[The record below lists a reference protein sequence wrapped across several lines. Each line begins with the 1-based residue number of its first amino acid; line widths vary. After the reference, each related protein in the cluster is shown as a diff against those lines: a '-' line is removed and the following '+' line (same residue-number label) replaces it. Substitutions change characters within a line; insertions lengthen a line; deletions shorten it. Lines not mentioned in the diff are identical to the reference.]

1 MKAVVIEEFGG
12 PEVLRYRDVPDPSLS
27 PASVL
32 VEVRAVGVNRGDLQ
46 QRAGE
51 AGDEQLP
58 LPLIVGWEVAGVVKA
73 VGDLVQHVRQGE
85 RVVAIMPSG
94 GYAELAAPIAQAVVP
109 IPSSLSFEE
118 AAGIPIVFMT
128 AWFALVK
135 KAALRPGETAL
146 VQAAGSGVGM
156 AGVQIAK
163 HVGARVI
170 ATAGSEEKLAR
181 ARDLGADDAI
191 NYRTIDFGEAVR
203 AMTGGRGVDV
213 VLESVGGRTL
223 VRSIELLAG
232 GGRLVSVGNS
242 SQEPVSIDA
251 ALLMERDVS
260 LSGLYLGA
268 ELLKSGA
275 IEEFQ
280 KVVDLCG
287 RGELKVIVDRVLP
300 LAEAAAAHAVLAER
314 ANFGK
319 VILKP

>member
-1 MKAVVIEEFGG
+1 MKAVVIDEFGG

-32 VEVRAVGVNRGDLQ
+32 VEVRAAGVNRGDLQ
-46 QRAGE
+46 RRGGE
-51 AGDEQLP
+51 SGEEQP
-58 LPLIVGWEVAGVVKA
+58 LPLVVGWEVAGVVKA
-73 VGDLVQHVRQGE
+73 VGDLVQHVRPGD

-109 IPSSLSFEE
+109 ISQSLSFEE
-118 AAGIPIVFMT
+118 AAGIPVVFMT

-146 VQAAGSGVGM
+146 IQAAGSGVGT

-163 HVGARVI
+163 HIGARVI
-170 ATAGSEEKLAR
+170 ATAGSNEKLAR
-181 ARDLGADDAI
+181 ARELGADETI
-191 NYRTIDFGEAVR
+191 NYRTSDFAEAVT
-203 AMTGGRGVDV
+203 AITGGRGVDV

-223 VRSIELLAG
+223 VRSIELLAS

-251 ALLMERDVS
+251 ALLVERDVS
-260 LSGLYLGA
+260 LSGLYLGN
-268 ELLKSGA
+268 ELLKFGA

-300 LAEAAAAHAVLAER
+300 LAEAAVAHGILADR

>member
-1 MKAVVIEEFGG
+1 MKAVVIDEFGG
-12 PEVLRYRDVPDPSLS
+12 PDVLRYRDVPDPPLS

-46 QRAGE
+46 ERTGE
-51 AGDEQLP
+51 AGDVQMP

-73 VGDLVQHVRQGE
+73 VGDLVQNVRQGD

-94 GYAELAAPIAQAVVP
+94 GYAELATPIAQAIVP
-109 IPSSLSFEE
+109 IPQSLSFEE
-118 AAGIPIVFMT
+118 AAGIPVVFMT

-135 KAALRPGETAL
+135 KAGLRAGETAL

-156 AGVQIAK
+156 AGVQIAA

-170 ATAGSEEKLAR
+170 ATAGSDEKLAR
-181 ARDLGADDAI
+181 ARELGAHATI
-191 NYRTIDFGEAVR
+191 NYRTTDFAEALT
-203 AMTGGRGVDV
+203 AITGGRGVDV

-223 VRSIELLAG
+223 VKSIELLAT

-251 ALLMERDVS
+251 ALLVERDVS
-260 LSGLYLGA
+260 LSGLNLSS
-268 ELLKSGA
+268 ELLRSGA
-275 IEEFQ
+275 IEEFR
-280 KVVDLCG
+280 KVVEICG

-300 LAEAAAAHAVLAER
+300 LSEAAAAHGILAER

>member
-32 VEVRAVGVNRGDLQ
+32 IEVQAAGVNRGDLQ
-46 QRAGE
+46 RRAGE
-51 AGDEQLP
+51 SGAEEQP

-73 VGDLVQHVRQGE
+73 VGDLVQQVQPGD

-94 GYAELAAPIAQAVVP
+94 GYADLAAPIAQAVVP
-109 IPSSLSFEE
+109 IGESLSFEE
-118 AAGIPIVFMT
+118 AAGIPVVFMT
-128 AWFALVK
+128 AWFALVR
-135 KAALRPGETAL
+135 KAALRPGETVL
-146 VQAAGSGVGM
+146 VQSGGSGVGV
-156 AGVQIAK
+156 AGIQIAK
-163 HVGARVI
+163 HLKAKVI
-170 ATAGSEEKLAR
+170 TTAGSEEKLAR
-181 ARDLGADDAI
+181 ARELGADETI
-191 NYRTIDFGEAVR
+191 NYRTTDFAEAVKGI
-203 AMTGGRGVDV
+203 TGGRGVDV

-223 VRSIELLAG
+223 VQSIELLAG

-242 SQEPVSIDA
+242 SAEPVSIDA
-251 ALLMERDVS
+251 ALFVEKDVS

-268 ELLKSGA
+268 ELLRFDA

-287 RGELKVIVDRVLP
+287 RGELRVIVDRVLP
-300 LAEAAAAHAVLAER
+300 LAEAAAAHGILADR

>member
-51 AGDEQLP
+51 AGDEQLS
-58 LPLIVGWEVAGVVKA
+58 LPLIVGWEIAGVVKA
-73 VGDLVQHVRQGE
+73 VGDLVQHVLQGE
-85 RVVAIMPSG
+85 RVVAIMPAG

-181 ARDLGADDAI
+181 ARDLGADETI
-191 NYRTIDFGEAVR
+191 NYRTTDFGEAIR
-203 AMTGGRGVDV
+203 AITGGRGVDV

-260 LSGLYLGA
+260 LSGFYLGA
-268 ELLKSGA
+268 ELLRSGA

>member
-1 MKAVVIEEFGG
+1 MKAVVIDEFGG
-12 PEVLRYRDVPDPSLS
+12 PDVLRYRDVPDPSLS

-51 AGDEQLP
+51 AGDEQMP

-73 VGDLVQHVRQGE
+73 VGDLVQNVRQGD
-85 RVVAIMPSG
+85 RVVAIIPSG
-94 GYAELAAPIAQAVVP
+94 GYAELAAPIAQAVVT
-109 IPSSLSFEE
+109 IPQSLSFEE
-118 AAGIPIVFMT
+118 AAGIPVVFMT

-135 KAALRPGETAL
+135 KAALRTGETAL
-146 VQAAGSGVGM
+146 IQAAGSGVGV

-170 ATAGSEEKLAR
+170 ATAGSDEKLAR
-181 ARDLGADDAI
+181 ARELGADEAI
-191 NYRTIDFGEAVR
+191 NYRTTDFAEAVT
-203 AMTGGRGVDV
+203 AITGGRGVDV

-223 VRSIELLAG
+223 VRSIELLAS

-242 SQEPVSIDA
+242 SHEPVSIDA
-251 ALLMERDVS
+251 ALLVERDVS
-260 LSGLYLGA
+260 LSGLYLGS

-275 IEEFQ
+275 IGEFQ

-287 RGELKVIVDRVLP
+287 RGDLKVIVDRVLP
-300 LAEAAAAHAVLAER
+300 LTEAAAAHGILADR

>member
-1 MKAVVIEEFGG
+1 MKAVVIDEFGG
-12 PEVLRYRDVPDPSLS
+12 PDVLRYRDVPDPSLS
-27 PASVL
+27 PALVL

-73 VGDLVQHVRQGE
+73 VGDLVQNVRQGD
-85 RVVAIMPSG
+85 RVVAIIPSG
-94 GYAELAAPIAQAVVP
+94 GYAELAAPIAQAIVP
-109 IPSSLSFEE
+109 IPQSLSFEE
-118 AAGIPIVFMT
+118 AAGIPVVFMT

-135 KAALRPGETAL
+135 KAALRAGETAL
-146 VQAAGSGVGM
+146 VQAAGSGVGV

-170 ATAGSEEKLAR
+170 ATAGSDEKLAR
-181 ARDLGADDAI
+181 ARELGADEAI
-191 NYRTIDFGEAVR
+191 NYRTTDFAEAVT

-223 VRSIELLAG
+223 VRSIELLAS

-242 SQEPVSIDA
+242 SHEPVSIDA
-251 ALLMERDVS
+251 ALLVERDVS
-260 LSGLYLGA
+260 LSGLYLGS

-275 IEEFQ
+275 IGEFQ
-280 KVVDLCG
+280 KVVELCG

-300 LAEAAAAHAVLAER
+300 LADAAAAHGILADR

>member
-1 MKAVVIEEFGG
+1 MKAIVIDKFGG

-32 VEVRAVGVNRGDLQ
+32 IEVRAVGVNRGDLQ

-51 AGDEQLP
+51 AGDEQQA

-73 VGDLVQHVRQGE
+73 VGDLIQNVRQGD
-85 RVVAIMPSG
+85 RVVGIIPSG

-109 IPSSLSFEE
+109 IPQSLSFEE
-118 AAGIPIVFMT
+118 AAGIPVVFMT

-135 KAALRPGETAL
+135 KAALHASETAL

-163 HVGARVI
+163 HAGARVI
-170 ATAGSEEKLAR
+170 ATAGSDEKLAR
-181 ARDLGADDAI
+181 ARELGADEGI
-191 NYRTIDFGEAVR
+191 NYRTTDFAEAVT
-203 AMTGGRGVDV
+203 AITGGRGVDV

-223 VRSIELLAG
+223 VRSIELLAS

-242 SQEPVSIDA
+242 SHEPVSIDA
-251 ALLMERDVS
+251 ALLVERDVS
-260 LSGLYLGA
+260 LSGLYLGS

-275 IEEFQ
+275 IGEFQ

-287 RGELKVIVDRVLP
+287 RGELKVIVERVLP
-300 LAEAAAAHAVLAER
+300 LTEAAAAHRILADR

>member
-1 MKAVVIEEFGG
+1 MKAVVIDEFGG
-12 PEVLRYRDVPDPSLS
+12 PDVLRYRDVPDPSLS
-27 PASVL
+27 PALVL

-51 AGDEQLP
+51 AGDEQLA
-58 LPLIVGWEVAGVVKA
+58 LPLIVGWEIAGVVKA
-73 VGDLVQHVRQGE
+73 VGDLVQNVRQGD
-85 RVVAIMPSG
+85 RVVAIIPSG
-94 GYAELAAPIAQAVVP
+94 GYAEMATPIAQAIVT
-109 IPSSLSFEE
+109 IPQSLSFEE
-118 AAGIPIVFMT
+118 AAGIPVVFMT

-135 KAALRPGETAL
+135 KAALRAGETAL
-146 VQAAGSGVGM
+146 VQAAGSGVGV

-170 ATAGSEEKLAR
+170 ATAGSDEKLAR
-181 ARDLGADDAI
+181 ARELGADEAI
-191 NYRTIDFGEAVR
+191 NYRTTDFAEAVT
-203 AMTGGRGVDV
+203 AITGGRGVDV

-223 VRSIELLAG
+223 VRSIELLAS

-242 SQEPVSIDA
+242 SHEPVSIDA
-251 ALLMERDVS
+251 ALLVERDVS
-260 LSGLYLGA
+260 LSGLYLGS

-275 IEEFQ
+275 IGEFQ
-280 KVVDLCG
+280 KVVELCG

-300 LAEAAAAHAVLAER
+300 LADAAAAHGILADR

>member
-27 PASVL
+27 PACVL

-46 QRAGE
+46 LRAGE

-58 LPLIVGWEVAGVVKA
+58 LPLIVGWEIAGVVKA
-73 VGDLVQHVRQGE
+73 VGDLVQHVQQGE

-94 GYAELAAPIAQAVVP
+94 GYAELATPIAQAVVR

-128 AWFALVK
+128 AWFALVR
-135 KAALRPGETAL
+135 KAGLRPGETAL

-170 ATAGSEEKLAR
+170 ATAGSEDKLAR
-181 ARDLGADDAI
+181 ARDLGADETI
-191 NYRTIDFGEAVR
+191 NYRTTDFGEAVR

-251 ALLMERDVS
+251 TLLMERDVS
-260 LSGLYLGA
+260 LSGFYLGA
-268 ELLKSGA
+268 ELLRSGA

-280 KVVDLCG
+280 KVVELCG
-287 RGELKVIVDRVLP
+287 RGELKVVVDRVLP

>member
-1 MKAVVIEEFGG
+1 MKAVVIDEFGG

-27 PASVL
+27 PALVL
-32 VEVRAVGVNRGDLQ
+32 IEVRAVGVNRGDMQ

-51 AGDEQLP
+51 AGDEQQP

-73 VGDLVQHVRQGE
+73 VGDLVQNVREGD
-85 RVVAIMPSG
+85 RVVAIIPSG

-109 IPSSLSFEE
+109 IPQSLSFEE

-146 VQAAGSGVGM
+146 VQAAGSGIGM

-170 ATAGSEEKLAR
+170 ATAGSDEKLAR
-181 ARDLGADDAI
+181 ARELGADETI
-191 NYRTIDFGEAVR
+191 NYRTADFAEAVT

-223 VRSIELLAG
+223 VRSIELLAN

-242 SQEPVSIDA
+242 SGEPVSIDA
-251 ALLMERDVS
+251 ALLVERDVS
-260 LSGLYLGA
+260 LAGLYLGN
-268 ELLKSGA
+268 ELLRSGA

-287 RGELKVIVDRVLP
+287 RGELKVIIDRVLP
-300 LAEAAAAHAVLAER
+300 LAEAAAAHGILADR

>member
-1 MKAVVIEEFGG
+1 MKAVVIDEFGG
-12 PEVLRYRDVPDPSLS
+12 PDVLRYRDVPDPPLS

-46 QRAGE
+46 ERTGE
-51 AGDEQLP
+51 AGDVQLP

-73 VGDLVQHVRQGE
+73 VGDLVQNVRQGD

-109 IPSSLSFEE
+109 IPQSLSFEE

-128 AWFALVK
+128 AWFALIK
-135 KAALRPGETAL
+135 KAGLCAGETAL

-156 AGVQIAK
+156 AGVQIAA

-170 ATAGSEEKLAR
+170 ATAGSDEKLAR
-181 ARDLGADDAI
+181 ARELGARETV
-191 NYRTIDFGEAVR
+191 NYRTTDFAEAVT
-203 AMTGGRGVDV
+203 AITGGRGLDV

-223 VRSIELLAG
+223 VKSIELLAT

-251 ALLMERDVS
+251 ALLVERDVS
-260 LSGLYLGA
+260 LSGLNLSS
-268 ELLKSGA
+268 ELLRSGA
-275 IEEFQ
+275 IEEFR
-280 KVVDLCG
+280 KVVELCG
-287 RGELKVIVDRVLP
+287 RGDLKVVVDRVLP
-300 LAEAAAAHAVLAER
+300 LSEAAAAHGILADR

>member
-1 MKAVVIEEFGG
+1 MKAVVIDEFGG
-12 PEVLRYRDVPDPSLS
+12 PEVLQYRDVPDPSLS

-32 VEVRAVGVNRGDLQ
+32 VEVRAAGVNRGDLQ
-46 QRAGE
+46 VRAGE
-51 AGDEQLP
+51 FAVEEQP
-58 LPLIVGWEVAGVVKA
+58 LPLIVGWEVAGVAKA
-73 VGDLVQHVRQGE
+73 VGDLVQHVREGD
-85 RVVAIMPSG
+85 RVVAMMPSG

-109 IPSSLSFEE
+109 IPQSLSFEE
-118 AAGIPIVFMT
+118 AAGIPVVFMT
-128 AWFALVK
+128 AWFALVR
-135 KAALRPGETAL
+135 KAALRAGETAL

-170 ATAGSEEKLAR
+170 TTAGSEEKLAR
-181 ARDLGADDAI
+181 ARELGADETI
-191 NYRTIDFGEAVR
+191 NYRTGDFGEAVR

-223 VRSIELLAG
+223 VKSIELLAS

-251 ALLMERDVS
+251 ALLVERDVS
-260 LSGLYLGA
+260 LLGLYMGS
-268 ELLKSGA
+268 ELLRSGA

-300 LAEAAAAHAVLAER
+300 LAEAAAAHGILAER

-319 VILKP
+319 VILRP

>member
-1 MKAVVIEEFGG
+1 MKAVVIDEFGG
-12 PEVLRYRDVPDPSLS
+12 PDVLRYRDVPDPLLS

-32 VEVRAVGVNRGDLQ
+32 VEVRAIGVNRGDLQ
-46 QRAGE
+46 ERAGE
-51 AGDEQLP
+51 AGDVQLP
-58 LPLIVGWEVAGVVKA
+58 PPLIVGWEVAGVVKA
-73 VGDLVQHVRQGE
+73 VGDLVQNVRQGD

-94 GYAELAAPIAQAVVP
+94 GYAELAAPIAQAIVP
-109 IPSSLSFEE
+109 IPQSLSFEE

-135 KAALRPGETAL
+135 KAGLHAGETAL

-170 ATAGSEEKLAR
+170 ATAGSDEKLAR
-181 ARDLGADDAI
+181 ARELGANETI
-191 NYRTIDFGEAVR
+191 NYRATDFAEAVT
-203 AMTGGRGVDV
+203 AITGGRGVDV

-223 VRSIELLAG
+223 VKSIELLAT

-251 ALLMERDVS
+251 ALLVERDVS
-260 LSGLYLGA
+260 LSGLNLNS

-275 IEEFQ
+275 IEEFR

-300 LAEAAAAHAVLAER
+300 LSEAAAAHAILAER

>member
-32 VEVRAVGVNRGDLQ
+32 VEVQAVGVNRGDLQ

-51 AGDEQLP
+51 AGDEQLS
-58 LPLIVGWEVAGVVKA
+58 LPLIVGWEIAGVVKA
-73 VGDLVQHVRQGE
+73 VGDLIQHVRQGE

-94 GYAELAAPIAQAVVP
+94 GYAELAAPIAQAVVS

-128 AWFALVK
+128 AWFALAK

-181 ARDLGADDAI
+181 ARDLGADETI
-191 NYRTIDFGEAVR
+191 NYRTTDFGEAVR
-203 AMTGGRGVDV
+203 AITGGRGVDV

-268 ELLKSGA
+268 ELLRSGA

-287 RGELKVIVDRVLP
+287 RGELRVIVDRVLP

>member
-12 PEVLRYRDVPDPSLS
+12 PEVLRYRDVPDPPLF

-51 AGDEQLP
+51 AGEEQLP
-58 LPLIVGWEVAGVVKA
+58 LPLIVGWEIAGIVKA
-73 VGDLVQHVRQGE
+73 VGDLVQHVQQGE
-85 RVVAIMPSG
+85 RVVAIIPSG

-109 IPSSLSFEE
+109 VPRSLSFEE
-118 AAGIPIVFMT
+118 AAGMPIVFMT

-181 ARDLGADDAI
+181 ARDLGADDTI
-191 NYRTIDFGEAVR
+191 NYRTADFSEAVR
-203 AMTGGRGVDV
+203 AITGGRGVDV

-251 ALLMERDVS
+251 TLLMERDVS
-260 LSGLYLGA
+260 LSGFYLGA
-268 ELLKSGA
+268 ELLRSGA

-287 RGELKVIVDRVLP
+287 RGELKVVVDRVLP

>member
-12 PEVLRYRDVPDPSLS
+12 PEALRYRDMPDPSLS
-27 PASVL
+27 PGSVL

-46 QRAGE
+46 VRAGE
-51 AGDEQLP
+51 FAVEEQP
-58 LPLIVGWEVAGVVKA
+58 LPLIVGWEVAGVAKA
-73 VGDLVQHVRQGE
+73 VGDLVQHVREGD

-109 IPSSLSFEE
+109 IPQSLSFEE
-118 AAGIPIVFMT
+118 AAGIPVVFMT

-135 KAALRPGETAL
+135 KAALRAGETAL

-156 AGVQIAK
+156 AGIQIAK

-170 ATAGSEEKLAR
+170 TTAGSEEKLAR
-181 ARDLGADDAI
+181 ARELGADETI
-191 NYRTIDFGEAVR
+191 NYRTSDFGEAVR

-223 VRSIELLAG
+223 VMSIELLAS

-251 ALLMERDVS
+251 ALLVERDVF
-260 LSGLYLGA
+260 LAGLYLGS
-268 ELLKSGA
+268 ELLRSGA

-287 RGELKVIVDRVLP
+287 RGELKVIVDQVLP
-300 LAEAAAAHAVLAER
+300 LAEAAAAHGILAER

-319 VILKP
+319 VILRP

>member
-12 PEVLRYRDVPDPSLS
+12 PEVLSYRDVPDPSLS

-58 LPLIVGWEVAGVVKA
+58 LPLIVGWEIAGVVKA
-73 VGDLVQHVRQGE
+73 VGDLVQHVREGD

-109 IPSSLSFEE
+109 IPQSLSFEE
-118 AAGIPIVFMT
+118 AAGIPVVFMT
-128 AWFALVK
+128 AWFALVR
-135 KAALRPGETAL
+135 KAALRAGETAL

-170 ATAGSEEKLAR
+170 TTAGSEEKLAR
-181 ARDLGADDAI
+181 ARELGADETI
-191 NYRTIDFGEAVR
+191 NYRTVDFGEAIR

-223 VRSIELLAG
+223 VKSIELLAS

-251 ALLMERDVS
+251 ALLVERDVS
-260 LSGLYLGA
+260 LSGLYLGS

-275 IEEFQ
+275 IEEFRR
-280 KVVDLCG
+280 VVDLCG

-300 LAEAAAAHAVLAER
+300 LAKAAAAHGILAER

>member
-1 MKAVVIEEFGG
+1 MKAIVIDEFGG
-12 PEVLRYRDVPDPSLS
+12 PDVLRYRDVPDPPLS

-32 VEVRAVGVNRGDLQ
+32 VEVRAVGVNRGDAQ

-73 VGDLVQHVRQGE
+73 VGDLVQNVRQGD

-109 IPSSLSFEE
+109 IPQSLSFEE

-135 KAALRPGETAL
+135 KAALRAGETAL

-163 HVGARVI
+163 HIGTRVI
-170 ATAGSEEKLAR
+170 ATAGSDEKLAR
-181 ARDLGADDAI
+181 ARELGADETI
-191 NYRTIDFGEAVR
+191 NYRTTDFAEAVTTI
-203 AMTGGRGVDV
+203 TGGRGVDV

-223 VRSIELLAG
+223 VRSIELLAS

-242 SQEPVSIDA
+242 SREPVSIDA
-251 ALLMERDVS
+251 ALLVERDVS
-260 LSGLYLGA
+260 LSGLYLGS

-275 IEEFQ
+275 IEEFR
-280 KVVDLCG
+280 KVVELCG

-300 LAEAAAAHAVLAER
+300 LAEAAAAHAILAER

>member
-1 MKAVVIEEFGG
+1 MKAVVIDEFGG
-12 PEVLRYRDVPDPSLS
+12 PDVLRYRDVPDPSLS
-27 PASVL
+27 PALVL

-73 VGDLVQHVRQGE
+73 VGDLVQNVRQGD
-85 RVVAIMPSG
+85 RVVAIIPSG
-94 GYAELAAPIAQAVVP
+94 GYAEMAAPIAQAIVT
-109 IPSSLSFEE
+109 IPQSLSFEE
-118 AAGIPIVFMT
+118 AAGIPVVFMT

-135 KAALRPGETAL
+135 KAALRTGETAL
-146 VQAAGSGVGM
+146 VQAAGSGVGV

-170 ATAGSEEKLAR
+170 ATAGSDEKLAR
-181 ARDLGADDAI
+181 ARELGADEAI
-191 NYRTIDFGEAVR
+191 NYRTTDFAEAVT
-203 AMTGGRGVDV
+203 AITGGRGVDV
-213 VLESVGGRTL
+213 VLESVGGQTL
-223 VRSIELLAG
+223 VRSIELLAS

-242 SQEPVSIDA
+242 SHEPVSIDA
-251 ALLMERDVS
+251 ALLVERDVS
-260 LSGLYLGA
+260 LSGLYLGS

-275 IEEFQ
+275 IGEFQ
-280 KVVDLCG
+280 KVVELCG

-300 LAEAAAAHAVLAER
+300 LADAATAHGILADR

>member
-12 PEVLRYRDVPDPSLS
+12 PEVLRYRDVPDPPLFS
-27 PASVL
+27 ASVL

-58 LPLIVGWEVAGVVKA
+58 LPLIVGWEIAGVVRA
-73 VGDLVQHVRQGE
+73 VGDLVQHVQKGE
-85 RVVAIMPSG
+85 RVVAIIPSG

-146 VQAAGSGVGM
+146 VQAAGSGVGV

-181 ARDLGADDAI
+181 ARDLGADETI
-191 NYRTIDFGEAVR
+191 NYRTTDFGEAVR

-260 LSGLYLGA
+260 LSGFYLGA
-268 ELLKSGA
+268 ELLRSGA

>member
-1 MKAVVIEEFGG
+1 MKAVVIDEFGG
-12 PEVLRYRDVPDPSLS
+12 PDVLRYRDVPDPPLS
-27 PASVL
+27 PASIL

-46 QRAGE
+46 ERTGE
-51 AGDEQLP
+51 AGDVQLP

-73 VGDLVQHVRQGE
+73 VGDLVQNVRQGD

-94 GYAELAAPIAQAVVP
+94 GYAELATPIAQAIVP
-109 IPSSLSFEE
+109 IPQSLSFEE
-118 AAGIPIVFMT
+118 AAGIPVVFMT

-135 KAALRPGETAL
+135 KAALRASETAL

-156 AGVQIAK
+156 AGVQIAA

-170 ATAGSEEKLAR
+170 ATAGSDEKLAR
-181 ARDLGADDAI
+181 ARELGAHETI
-191 NYRTIDFGEAVR
+191 NYRTTDFAEAVT
-203 AMTGGRGVDV
+203 AITGSRGVDV

-223 VRSIELLAG
+223 VRSIELLAT

-251 ALLMERDVS
+251 ALLVERDVS
-260 LSGLYLGA
+260 LSGLNLSS
-268 ELLKSGA
+268 ELLRSGA
-275 IEEFQ
+275 IEEFR
-280 KVVDLCG
+280 KVVELCG

-300 LAEAAAAHAVLAER
+300 LSEAAAAHGILAER

>member
-46 QRAGE
+46 LRAGE

-73 VGDLVQHVRQGE
+73 VGDLVQHVQQGE

-109 IPSSLSFEE
+109 IPRSLSFEE

-163 HVGARVI
+163 HVGARAI

-181 ARDLGADDAI
+181 ARDLGA
-191 NYRTIDFGEAVR
+191 
-203 AMTGGRGVDV
+203 
-213 VLESVGGRTL
+213 
-223 VRSIELLAG
+223 ELL
-232 GGRLVSVGNS
+232 R
-242 SQEPVSIDA
+242 
-251 ALLMERDVS
+251 
-260 LSGLYLGA
+260 
-268 ELLKSGA
+268 SGA

>member
-46 QRAGE
+46 RRAGE
-51 AGDEQLP
+51 SGGEELP

-73 VGDLVQHVRQGE
+73 VGDLVQDVRQGD
-85 RVVAIMPSG
+85 RVVAILPSG
-94 GYAELAAPIAQAVVP
+94 GYAELAASIAQAVVP
-109 IPSSLSFEE
+109 IPQSLSFEE
-118 AAGIPIVFMT
+118 AAGIPVVFMT
-128 AWFALVK
+128 AWFALTR
-135 KAALRPGETAL
+135 KAALRRGETAL

-170 ATAGSEEKLAR
+170 ATAGSDEKLVR
-181 ARDLGADDAI
+181 ARELGADETI
-191 NYRTIDFGEAVR
+191 NYRTTDFAEAVT
-203 AMTGGRGVDV
+203 AITGGRGVDV

-223 VRSIELLAG
+223 IRSIELLAS

-242 SQEPVSIDA
+242 SEEPVSIDA
-251 ALLMERDVS
+251 ALLVERDVS
-260 LSGLYLGA
+260 LSGLYLGN
-268 ELLKSGA
+268 ELLRSGGV
-275 IEEFQ
+275 EEFQ

-300 LAEAAAAHAVLAER
+300 LAEAAAAHAILADR

>member
-1 MKAVVIEEFGG
+1 MKAVVIDEFGG
-12 PEVLRYRDVPDPSLS
+12 PDVLRYRDVPDPPLS

-46 QRAGE
+46 ERSGE
-51 AGDEQLP
+51 AGDVQMP

-73 VGDLVQHVRQGE
+73 VGDLVQNVRQGD

-109 IPSSLSFEE
+109 IPQSLSFEE

-128 AWFALVK
+128 AWFALMK
-135 KAALRPGETAL
+135 KAALRAGETAL
-146 VQAAGSGVGM
+146 IQAAGSGVGM
-156 AGVQIAK
+156 AGVQIAA

-170 ATAGSEEKLAR
+170 ATAGSDEKLAR
-181 ARDLGADDAI
+181 ARELGAHETT
-191 NYRTIDFGEAVR
+191 NYRTTDFAEAIT
-203 AMTGGRGVDV
+203 AITGSRGVDV
-213 VLESVGGRTL
+213 VLESVGGQTL
-223 VRSIELLAG
+223 VRSIELLAT

-251 ALLMERDVS
+251 ALLVERDVS
-260 LSGLYLGA
+260 LSGFNLSS
-268 ELLKSGA
+268 ELLRPGA
-275 IEEFQ
+275 IEEFR
-280 KVVDLCG
+280 KVVELCG

-300 LAEAAAAHAVLAER
+300 LSEAAAAHGILAER